1 MILFPSIERDC
12 DWVFKRNVRAAVKSE
27 VWNYVSIAGPE
38 VPFVAD
44 DVMILVVAFLTSLAR
59 FKYW

>member
-1 MILFPSIERDC
+1 MG
-12 DWVFKRNVRAAVKSE
+12 
-27 VWNYVSIAGPE
+27 GPE

-59 FKYW
+59 FKY